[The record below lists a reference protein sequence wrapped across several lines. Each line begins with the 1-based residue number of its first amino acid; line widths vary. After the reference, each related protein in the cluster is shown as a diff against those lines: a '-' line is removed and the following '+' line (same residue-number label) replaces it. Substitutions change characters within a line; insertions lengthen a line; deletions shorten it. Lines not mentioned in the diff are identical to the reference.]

1 MIIWGWKTVFRVI
14 GSGVFSCPTCG
25 ADRNYERRKAQRFF
39 TLFFI
44 PLIPLK
50 TIGEF
55 IRCTYCKNDFR
66 ESVLARPTA
75 AQFTDLLQNTVR
87 GVMVTMLR
95 RGGWDHPGAR
105 AIAVQE
111 IVTAGAV
118 GYGEPNLAQDMQVVP
133 EDLSQMLASLAGQ
146 LPDAGREA
154 LVTGA
159 TRVAAADGPVQPAER
174 AVIDTVGAG
183 LGMSQ
188 AHVAGIVAAV
198 APGAPAAGGP
208 AGGPAAGPAAGPG
221 TQGQAPA
228 WGTGAQAPA
237 QGSGAGQQAPVWG
250 SGAQNPVPQQA
261 PASAMETM
269 MIQAPQPAPGT
280 GAHDAVPPQAPAGS
294 GMETMMIQAPQPA
307 PGTGAHDAVPPQN
320 PAGSGMETMMIQAP
334 QPPQD
339 AVPPRPP
346 ASSAMETMMIPVA
359 QPSQQDTVPEPPP
372 TLPEPP
378 ANAMET
384 MVIPVPPQQ
393 PAVPVPPQTMVDQ
406 SSSMETMVVP
416 LHQVPAQRPVDPADE
431 PTHITQADDQGES
444 PNWPPP
450 HQQR

>member
-50 TIGEF
+50 VVGEF

-87 GVMVTMLR
+87 GVMVNVLR

-111 IVTAGAV
+111 IVNAGAV

-133 EDLSQMLASLAGQ
+133 EDLSQMLAGLAGQ
-146 LPDAGREA
+146 LPEAGREA

-159 TRVAAADGPVQPAER
+159 VRVAAADGPVQPAER

-198 APGAPAAGGP
+198 GPGASGGSGGWSGDAGTGS
-208 AGGPAAGPAAGPG
+208 GLGHECSGPG
-221 TQGQAPA
+221 SGSGSGLGYRTA
-228 WGTGAQAPA
+228 
-237 QGSGAGQQAPVWG
+237 GSGAGSRLG
-250 SGAQNPVPQQA
+250 HRRSGAR
-261 PASAMETM
+261 SRERR
-269 MIQAPQPAPGT
+269 PGLGCRRAES
-280 GAHDAVPPQAPAGS
+280 GAAAGPP
-294 GMETMMIQAPQPA
+294 
-307 PGTGAHDAVPPQN
+307 
-320 PAGSGMETMMIQAP
+320 
-334 QPPQD
+334 
-339 AVPPRPP
+339 PPRW
-346 ASSAMETMMIPVA
+346 
-359 QPSQQDTVPEPPP
+359 
-372 TLPEPP
+372 
-378 ANAMET
+378 
-384 MVIPVPPQQ
+384 
-393 PAVPVPPQTMVDQ
+393 
-406 SSSMETMVVP
+406 
-416 LHQVPAQRPVDPADE
+416 RP
-431 PTHITQADDQGES
+431 
-444 PNWPPP
+444 
-450 HQQR
+450 

>member
-55 IRCTYCKNDFR
+55 VRCTYCKNDFR

-87 GVMVTMLR
+87 GVMVNVLR

-146 LPDAGREA
+146 LPDADREA

-159 TRVAAADGPVQPAER
+159 ARVAAADGPVQPAER

-198 APGAPAAGGP
+198 APGAVAPAAP
-208 AGGPAAGPAAGPG
+208 PV
-221 TQGQAPA
+221 PA
-228 WGTGAQAPA
+228 WGTGAQTPAPVPA
-237 QGSGAGQQAPVWG
+237 QGQQAPAWG
-250 SGAQNPVPQQA
+250 SAAQTPVPQQA

-280 GAHDAVPPQAPAGS
+280 GTHDAVPPQAPVGS

-307 PGTGAHDAVPPQN
+307 PGTGTHDAVPPQA
-320 PAGSGMETMMIQAP
+320 PVGSGMETMMIQAP

-339 AVPPRPP
+339 AVPPQPP

-372 TLPEPP
+372 TMPEPP

-384 MVIPVPPQQ
+384 MMIPVPPQQ
-393 PAVPVPPQTMVDQ
+393 PAVPVPPQTIVDQ

-416 LHQVPAQRPVDPADE
+416 LHQVPTQRPVDPADE
-431 PTHITQADDQGES
+431 PTHITQADDQRDS

>member
-87 GVMVTMLR
+87 GVMVNVLR
-95 RGGWDHPGAR
+95 RGGWEHPGAR

-111 IVTAGAV
+111 IVNAGAV

-133 EDLSQMLASLAGQ
+133 EDLSQMLGGLAGQ

-159 TRVAAADGPVQPAER
+159 ARVAAADGPVQPAER
-174 AVIDTVGAG
+174 GVIDTVGAG

-198 APGAPAAGGP
+198 APGAPAAAGP
-208 AGGPAAGPAAGPG
+208 AGGPA

-237 QGSGAGQQAPVWG
+237 PAWGSGAQAPAWGTGAPAPAAGNEAPVWG

-261 PASAMETM
+261 PASSMETM

-280 GAHDAVPPQAPAGS
+280 GTQDAVPPQTPAGS

-307 PGTGAHDAVPPQN
+307 PPSA
-320 PAGSGMETMMIQAP
+320 PAAASGMETMLIAAP

-339 AVPPRPP
+339 AVPPQPP

-372 TLPEPP
+372 TMPEPP

-384 MVIPVPPQQ
+384 MLIPVPPQQ
-393 PAVPVPPQTMVDQ
+393 PSVPAPPQTMVDQ
-406 SSSMETMVVP
+406 SSSMETMIVP
-416 LHQVPAQRPVDPADE
+416 LNQVPTQRPVDPADE
-431 PTHITQADDQGES
+431 PTHVTQADS

-450 HQQR
+450 HRQQ

>member
-50 TIGEF
+50 TVGEF

-66 ESVLARPTA
+66 ESVLGRPTA

-87 GVMVTMLR
+87 GVMVNMLR

-105 AIAVQE
+105 ASAVQE
-111 IVTAGAV
+111 IVTAGAA

-154 LVTGA
+154 LVAGA
-159 TRVAAADGPVQPAER
+159 ARVAAADGPVQPAER
-174 AVIDTVGAG
+174 AVIDAVGAG

-198 APGAPAAGGP
+198 APGAAGGP
-208 AGGPAAGPAAGPG
+208 AGGPAGNPATQGQAPVWGTAAPAA
-221 TQGQAPA
+221 QAPA
-228 WGTGAQAPA
+228 WGTGAQ
-237 QGSGAGQQAPVWG
+237 
-250 SGAQNPVPQQA
+250 NPVPAQA
-261 PASAMETM
+261 PASSMETV
-269 MIQAPQPAPGT
+269 MIQTPQSAPQPAPQ
-280 GAHDAVPPQAPAGS
+280 PAPAPAS
-294 GMETMMIQAPQPA
+294 GMETMMIP
-307 PGTGAHDAVPPQN
+307 V
-320 PAGSGMETMMIQAP
+320 P

-339 AVPPRPP
+339 AVPPQPP
-346 ASSAMETMMIPVA
+346 ASSAMETMMIPV
-359 QPSQQDTVPEPPP
+359 
-372 TLPEPP
+372 
-378 ANAMET
+378 
-384 MVIPVPPQQ
+384 PPQQ
-393 PAVPVPPQTMVDQ
+393 PAVPEPPQTLFDQ

-416 LHQVPAQRPVDPADE
+416 LPQVPTPRPVDPADE
-431 PTHITQADDQGES
+431 PTHVTQADS

>member
-87 GVMVTMLR
+87 GVMVNVLR
-95 RGGWDHPGAR
+95 RGGWEHPGAR

-118 GYGEPNLAQDMQVVP
+118 GYAEPNLAQDMQVVP

-146 LPDAGREA
+146 LPDTGREA

-198 APGAPAAGGP
+198 APAGAAGAAAPAGQGQTPAWGGTT
-208 AGGPAAGPAAGPG
+208 GQQAAA
-221 TQGQAPA
+221 QAPA
-228 WGTGAQAPA
+228 WGTGASAPA
-237 QGSGAGQQAPVWG
+237 QEQSPAGAGSDAPAWGGTGQQGQPPAWG

-261 PASAMETM
+261 PASSMETM
-269 MIQAPQPAPGT
+269 LIQAPQPAPGT
-280 GAHDAVPPQAPAGS
+280 GTHDAVPPQAPAS
-294 GMETMMIQAPQPA
+294 AMETMLIQAPQPA
-307 PGTGAHDAVPPQN
+307 QDAVPPQ
-320 PAGSGMETMMIQAP
+320 ASSMETMLIPAP
-334 QPPQD
+334 QPP
-339 AVPPRPP
+339 
-346 ASSAMETMMIPVA
+346 
-359 QPSQQDTVPEPPP
+359 QQDTVPEPPP
-372 TLPEPP
+372 TLPEPS

-384 MVIPVPPQQ
+384 MLIPVPPQQ
-393 PAVPVPPQTMVDQ
+393 PSVPAPPPTMVDQ

-416 LHQVPAQRPVDPADE
+416 LHQVPPQPPVDPADE
-431 PTHITQADDQGES
+431 PTHVTQADGPS
-444 PNWPPP
+444 WPPP